1 MTAPASTPRRTRRQ
15 AGVALLEVMIAVIL
29 LGIGLLGAIGL
40 QARSYAA
47 LSEAGQRAEATIQ
60 ADKLV
65 AMINND
71 VANIG
76 LYALAPNTTP
86 GAAIA
91 PWLAETRALI
101 PGAAATVV
109 PVQQGTRWRVD
120 LTITWRRKQGA
131 DQNTHRVTAYV
142 I

>member
-1 MTAPASTPRRTRRQ
+1 MKSPRALRRQ

-65 AMINND
+65 AMIDND

-76 LYALAPNTTP
+76 LYALAPNATP

-109 PVQQGTRWRVD
+109 LVQQGTRWRVD
-120 LTITWRRKQGA
+120 LTITWQRKQGA

>member
-1 MTAPASTPRRTRRQ
+1 MNPTTMRRQ

-40 QARSYAA
+40 QARSYSA
-47 LSEAGQRAEATIQ
+47 LADAWQRAEATIQ

-76 LYALAPNTTP
+76 SYALAANATP
-86 GAAIA
+86 AAALA
-91 PWLAETRALI
+91 PWLAETRTLI
-101 PGAAATVV
+101 PGAAAVVTVA
-109 PVQQGTRWRVD
+109 QQGARWRVD
-120 LTITWRRKQGA
+120 IAITWRRKQGS
-131 DQNTHRVTAYV
+131 DTNTHQVTAYV

>member
-1 MTAPASTPRRTRRQ
+1 MSAQRWRRQ

-47 LSEAGQRAEATIQ
+47 LADAGQRAEATIQ
-60 ADKLV
+60 ADKLLG
-65 AMINND
+65 MMNND
-71 VANIG
+71 VANIAG
-76 LYALAPNTTP
+76 YALAADGQA
-86 GAAIA
+86 GAAVA

-101 PGAAATVV
+101 PGAAATVAV
-109 PVQQGTRWRVD
+109 AQQGTRWRVD
-120 LTITWRRKQGA
+120 VTIAWRRKQGG
-131 DQNTHRVTAYV
+131 DSNRHRVTAYV

>member
-1 MTAPASTPRRTRRQ
+1 MNLRPMTSRSVRRQ

-60 ADKLV
+60 ADKLI

-86 GAAIA
+86 GTAIA

-109 PVQQGTRWRVD
+109 LVQQGTRWRVD
-120 LTITWRRKQGA
+120 LTITWQRKQGA

>member
-1 MTAPASTPRRTRRQ
+1 MKPATLRQQ

-40 QARSYAA
+40 QARSYSA
-47 LSEAGQRAEATIQ
+47 LADAGQRAEATIQ

-65 AMINND
+65 AMINTD

-76 LYALAPNTTP
+76 SYALAANGTP
-86 GAAIA
+86 AAALA
-91 PWLAETRALI
+91 PWVAETRTLI
-101 PGAAATVV
+101 PGATAVV
-109 PVQQGTRWRVD
+109 VVAQQGTRWRVD
-120 LTITWRRKQGA
+120 ITIAWRRKQGS
-131 DQNTHRVTAYV
+131 DTNTHRVTAYV

>member
-1 MTAPASTPRRTRRQ
+1 MNPITMRRQ
-15 AGVALLEVMIAVIL
+15 GGVALLEVMIAVIL

-40 QARSYAA
+40 QARSYSA
-47 LSEAGQRAEATIQ
+47 LADAGQRAEATIQ

-76 LYALAPNTTP
+76 GYALAANATP
-86 GAAIA
+86 GAALA
-91 PWLAETRALI
+91 PWVAETRALI
-101 PGAAATVV
+101 PGAAAVVTVA
-109 PVQQGTRWRVD
+109 QQGTRWRVD
-120 LTITWRRKQGA
+120 ITITWRRKQGT
-131 DQNTHRVTAYV
+131 DSNSHQVTAYV